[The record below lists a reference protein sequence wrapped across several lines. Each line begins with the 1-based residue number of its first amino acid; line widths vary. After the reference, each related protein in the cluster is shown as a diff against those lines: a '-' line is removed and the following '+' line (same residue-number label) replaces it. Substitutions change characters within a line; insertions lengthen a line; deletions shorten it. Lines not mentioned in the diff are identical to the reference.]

1 LAVGVEV
8 DEGADTGGS
17 AVGSCA
23 GGGGVARQGGEFDGQ
38 AVYGFVLW
46 RVAWG
51 FAAVG
56 LAAGIWSRAAFWRFG
71 VPFED
76 PVAVAVGPEAGCV
89 DVWAWLAVFAP
100 EAVVG
105 LGVDE
110 AWGVGLS

>member
-1 LAVGVEV
+1 
-8 DEGADTGGS
+8 
-17 AVGSCA
+17 
-23 GGGGVARQGGEFDGQ
+23 
-38 AVYGFVLW
+38 
-46 RVAWG
+46 
-51 FAAVG
+51 

-71 VPFED
+71 VPFEE

-110 AWGVGLS
+110 AWGKMVSWRLLWDGVSWELKWK